1 MTFLEPIIL
10 GIIQGIT
17 EWLPI
22 SSEGVTSLVMLKFFN
37 KTLTEAILYSIWL
50 HLGTVLAAIIY
61 FWQDVKQILTTLPN
75 YIKNPRKKEHR
86 LTNFLVLATI
96 LTGVIGTPVLLYSL
110 DKLPFTGGIAIA
122 LIGLFLV
129 FTGILQLFAK
139 KQTALHKQP
148 TTGIAIITGI
158 VQAFAAL
165 PGLSRSGLT
174 TATLLFAKY
183 DAKQALRLSFLMSRP
198 IILVAQIG
206 LGFMGKIQFSSSSL
220 VALLFSF
227 IFGLITLKL
236 FLRIAEKVNFGWFC
250 IGLGILSILQ
260 LLF

>member
-22 SSEGVTSLVMLKFFN
+22 SSEGITSLIMLKFFN
-37 KTLTEAILYSIWL
+37 KTLSEAVIYSIWL

-61 FWQDVKQILTTLPN
+61 FRKDLKQILKTLPS
-75 YIKNPRKKEHR
+75 YIKNPKKKEYK
-86 LTNFLVLATI
+86 LTNFLVLTTI
-96 LTGVIGTPVLLYSL
+96 ITGIIGTPLLLYSL
-110 DKLPFTGGIAIA
+110 DKLPFTRGIAIA

-129 FTGILQLFAK
+129 LTGILQLFAK
-139 KQTALHKQP
+139 KESQLQKEP
-148 TTGIAIITGI
+148 TTVIAIITGI

-183 DAKQALRLSFLMSRP
+183 DAKQALKLSFLMSIP

-206 LGFMGKIQFSSSSL
+206 LGLLGEITFDFASL
-220 VALLFSF
+220 IAILFSF
-227 IFGLITLKL
+227 TFGLGTLKL
-236 FLRIAEKVNFGWFC
+236 FLRIAEKINFGWFC
-250 IGLGILSILQ
+250 IGLGILSMLQ
-260 LLF
+260 LFF